1 MFALLRKSR
10 VRSMLE
16 QFLGS
21 VGVEGPYVS
30 CSCVRPAL
38 HSTSELSLISL
49 NRVSPSLLD
58 HHDRGSLLSL

>member
-10 VRSMLE
+10 VGSMLE

-21 VGVEGPYVS
+21 VGVEGLYVS

-38 HSTSELSLISL
+38 HSTELSIIL
-49 NRVSPSLLD
+49 NTFPPNYWITMAVGHS
-58 HHDRGSLLSL
+58 